1 MAALKSLNIRICPH
15 LRATDETINSLFSF
29 DYQRIFELVSTRS
42 WRNDE
47 ILPPYIK
54 CVSCDTSI
62 SFDIRHTSWLK
73 NGKAVCL
80 DIKRNFG
87 S

>member
-1 MAALKSLNIRICPH
+1 MASLESLNIRICPH
-15 LRATDETINSLFSF
+15 LWATDETINSLFSF

-42 WRNDE
+42 CRNDE
-47 ILPPYIK
+47 ILLPYIK

-62 SFDIRHTSWLK
+62 SFDKRHISWPK

-80 DIKRNFG
+80 DMKRNFE